1 MTNKKGFSRC
11 GELYIDRLREE
22 GRYST
27 AHVYKNALFSFS
39 VFCGTCNVSFR
50 QITRESLRLY
60 GQYLYENGLKLNTI
74 STYMRML
81 RSIYNR
87 GVEAGNAPFVPR
99 LFHEAYTGIDVCQ
112 KRALTAAELHRLLFD
127 DPRSERLR
135 RIQDIASLLFQLCG
149 MSFADLAHLEKSALE
164 NNILRYNRIKTKTP
178 MSVEVLDSAMVKID
192 RLRSIRKS
200 RPGCPDYLLDIL
212 CGDKS
217 RKDEKAYREY
227 QSALRQFN
235 KNLKELAKA
244 LHLKSPVT
252 SYTLRHSWATIAK
265 YRGVSIEMISEALGH
280 KSIKTTQTYLKS
292 FGLEERTEVNKGNL
306 FYIKNYCVKG

>member
-164 NNILRYNRIKTKTP
+164 NNMLRYNRIKTKTP

-192 RLRSIRKS
+192 RLRSVRKS
-200 RPGCPDYLLDIL
+200 QPGCPDYLLDIL

-235 KNLKELAKA
+235 KNLKGLAKA

-280 KSIKTTQTYLKS
+280 KSIKTTQTYLKG

-306 FYIKNYCVKG
+306 SYIRNCKVKG

>member
-149 MSFADLAHLEKSALE
+149 MSFADLAHLEKSAQ
-164 NNILRYNRIKTKTP
+164 
-178 MSVEVLDSAMVKID
+178 
-192 RLRSIRKS
+192 KS
-200 RPGCPDYLLDIL
+200 
-212 CGDKS
+212 
-217 RKDEKAYREY
+217 
-227 QSALRQFN
+227 
-235 KNLKELAKA
+235 
-244 LHLKSPVT
+244 
-252 SYTLRHSWATIAK
+252 
-265 YRGVSIEMISEALGH
+265 
-280 KSIKTTQTYLKS
+280 
-292 FGLEERTEVNKGNL
+292 
-306 FYIKNYCVKG
+306 